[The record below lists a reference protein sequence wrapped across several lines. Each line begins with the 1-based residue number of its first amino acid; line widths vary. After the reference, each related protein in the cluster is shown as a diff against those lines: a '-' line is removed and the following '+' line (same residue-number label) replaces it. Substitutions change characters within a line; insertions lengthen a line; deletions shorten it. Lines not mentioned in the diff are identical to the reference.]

1 MNTDI
6 RSLQLL
12 ERDFEEVAARERDR
26 LSSADRALDGGSGG
40 PRRLPRR
47 GRGGGHAWGG
57 IAAALVA
64 VLVLAGGIGFL
75 SQGSSDESGG
85 DSGFAEVDDAVS
97 GADGGGAGGST
108 GGSESGPQAT
118 VAPAPGEAPAG
129 DASYQS
135 DEAFGNLSE
144 SERTELGSSEGAALD
159 PSAPGSSLQGVG
171 AVPEQQG
178 DLTKIIRDGRIG
190 IVIADGSFS
199 KGVAGVT
206 QIARRNGGFV
216 LESSSRDERSGALTL
231 RVPAKRFDD
240 TMLALRALSGQLDG
254 EVEFQDITG
263 QDVTAEF
270 IDLQAR
276 LDILKDRR
284 ELLLD
289 IQADATSTSE
299 ILRLAALIDDVQLQ
313 IENIQGRLNFLK
325 DQVAEATIKVEVR
338 ERDVQREDPGSDP
351 ENPSLADSFEL
362 AVQGFLRIIG
372 AVVVGLGYL
381 IPLGVIA
388 LIGWGVVRLV
398 RRRDRGAN

>member
-12 ERDFEEVAARERDR
+12 ERDLEEVAASERERIA
-26 LSSADRALDGGSGG
+26 SVDRARDGGAGG

-75 SQGSSDESGG
+75 AQGGWDEMQAADGG
-85 DSGFAEVDDAVS
+85 SEEVGDAVS
-97 GADGGGAGGST
+97 GADGGAGGGA

-118 VAPAPGEAPAG
+118 VAPAPAEAPAG
-129 DASYQS
+129 DASYLS
-135 DEAFGNLSE
+135 DEALANLSE
-144 SERTELGSSEGAALD
+144 SERAQLGSIEAARD
-159 PSAPGSSLQGVG
+159 AAAPGVSQGVG
-171 AVPEQQG
+171 AVPGQQG

-216 LESSSRDERSGALTL
+216 LESSSRDERSGSMTL

-338 ERDVQREDPGSDP
+338 ERDVQREDPGPDP
-351 ENPSLADSFEL
+351 ENPSLTESFEL
-362 AVQGFLRIIG
+362 AVQGFLRIVG

-398 RRRDRGAN
+398 RRRDRGAS

>member
-1 MNTDI
+1 MNTEI

-12 ERDFEEVAARERDR
+12 DDDLQAVAARERDR
-26 LSSADRALDGGSGG
+26 LASLERSLDSDSGG

-47 GRGGGHAWGG
+47 GRSGGNRNWGG
-57 IAAALVA
+57 MAAALVV
-64 VLVLAGGIGFL
+64 VLVLAGGIGVL
-75 SQGSSDESGG
+75 SQGASDDSADSGG
-85 DSGFAEVDDAVS
+85 SDGRFQEVADAVS
-97 GADGGGAGGST
+97 GGGGSQAELPAPTAAPGPATDRDRAAIEANTSEEAALDAQYSVGDQAGTAGGS
-108 GGSESGPQAT
+108 SGRG
-118 VAPAPGEAPAG
+118 V
-129 DASYQS
+129 
-135 DEAFGNLSE
+135 
-144 SERTELGSSEGAALD
+144 
-159 PSAPGSSLQGVG
+159 QGIG
-171 AVPEQQG
+171 AVPADQG

-231 RVPAKRFDD
+231 RIPAKRFDD
-240 TMLALRALSGQLDG
+240 TMLALRALSGQLEG

-270 IDLQAR
+270 IDLGAR
-276 LDILKDRR
+276 LDILQDRR
-284 ELLLD
+284 ELLRD
-289 IQADATSTSE
+289 IQADATSSSE
-299 ILRLAALIDDVQLQ
+299 ILRLAALIDDVTLE

-338 ERDVQREDPGSDP
+338 ERDVQREDPGPDT
-351 ENPSLADSFEL
+351 ENPSIADSFEL
-362 AVQGFLRIIG
+362 AVQGFLRIVG
-372 AVVVGLGYL
+372 AIVIGLGYL

-388 LIGWGVVRLV
+388 LLVWGVLTLV

>member
-1 MNTDI
+1 MNTEI

-12 ERDFEEVAARERDR
+12 DDDLQAVAARERDR
-26 LSSADRALDGGSGG
+26 LASIDRALDAGSGG

-47 GRGGGHAWGG
+47 GRGGGNRNWGG
-57 IAAALVA
+57 MAAALVV
-64 VLVLAGGIGFL
+64 VLVLAGGIGVL
-75 SQGSSDESGG
+75 SQGGGDDSADSGG
-85 DSGFAEVDDAVS
+85 QFREVADAVS
-97 GADGGGAGGST
+97 GGGGSQAELPAPTAAPPPATDRDRAAFEANTSEEAALGAQYSVGDQAGTAGGS
-108 GGSESGPQAT
+108 SG
-118 VAPAPGEAPAG
+118 
-129 DASYQS
+129 
-135 DEAFGNLSE
+135 
-144 SERTELGSSEGAALD
+144 RTS
-159 PSAPGSSLQGVG
+159 QGIG
-171 AVPEQQG
+171 AVPADQG

-231 RVPAKRFDD
+231 RIPAKRFDD
-240 TMLALRALSGQLDG
+240 TMLALRALSGQLEG

-270 IDLQAR
+270 IDLGAR
-276 LDILKDRR
+276 LDILQDRR
-284 ELLLD
+284 ELLRD
-289 IQADATSTSE
+289 IQAEATSSSE
-299 ILRLAALIDDVQLQ
+299 ILRLAALIDDVTLQ

-338 ERDVQREDPGSDP
+338 ERDVQREDPGP
-351 ENPSLADSFEL
+351 NTENPSLADSFEL
-362 AVQGFLRIIG
+362 AVQGFLRIVG
-372 AVVVGLGYL
+372 AIVIGLGYL

-388 LIGWGVVRLV
+388 LLVWGVLTLV

>member
-1 MNTDI
+1 MNTEI

-12 ERDFEEVAARERDR
+12 DDDLQAVAARERDR
-26 LSSADRALDGGSGG
+26 LASLDRALDAGSGG

-47 GRGGGHAWGG
+47 GRGGGNRNWGG
-57 IAAALVA
+57 MAAALVV
-64 VLVLAGGIGFL
+64 VLVLAGGIGVL
-75 SQGSSDESGG
+75 SQGASDDSADSGG
-85 DSGFAEVDDAVS
+85 SDGRFQEVADAVS
-97 GADGGGAGGST
+97 GGGG
-108 GGSESGPQAT
+108 SG
-118 VAPAPGEAPAG
+118 GEAPAATTAPQPATDRDSRAALQANSSAQG
-129 DASYQS
+129 VEQFAV
-135 DEAFGNLSE
+135 DEA
-144 SERTELGSSEGAALD
+144 
-159 PSAPGSSLQGVG
+159 APGVG
-171 AVPEQQG
+171 AAGERGVQGIGAVPANQG
-178 DLTKIIRDGRIG
+178 DLTKIVRDGRIG

-231 RVPAKRFDD
+231 RIPAKRFDD
-240 TMLALRALSGQLDG
+240 TMLALRALSGELEG

-270 IDLQAR
+270 IDLGAR
-276 LDILKDRR
+276 LDILQDRR
-284 ELLLD
+284 ELLRD
-289 IQADATSTSE
+289 IQAEATSSSE
-299 ILRLAALIDDVQLQ
+299 ILRLAALIDDVTLQ

-338 ERDVQREDPGSDP
+338 ERDVQREDPGPDT

-362 AVQGFLRIIG
+362 AVQGFLRIVG
-372 AVVVGLGYL
+372 AIVIGLGYL

-388 LIGWGVVRLV
+388 LLAWGVLTLV

>member
-1 MNTDI
+1 MNTEI

-12 ERDFEEVAARERDR
+12 DDDLQAVAARERDR
-26 LSSADRALDGGSGG
+26 LASIDRALDAGSGG

-47 GRGGGHAWGG
+47 GRGGGNRNWGG
-57 IAAALVA
+57 MAAALVV
-64 VLVLAGGIGFL
+64 VLVLAGGIGVL
-75 SQGSSDESGG
+75 SQGASD
-85 DSGFAEVDDAVS
+85 DSGTSADSAIPGAFEERGDAVS
-97 GADGGGAGGST
+97 GEGGS
-108 GGSESGPQAT
+108 G
-118 VAPAPGEAPAG
+118 GEAPAATTAPQPATDRDSRAALEANSSD
-129 DASYQS
+129 DAFSAQYSAGGQAS
-135 DEAFGNLSE
+135 TAG
-144 SERTELGSSEGAALD
+144 GSSGR
-159 PSAPGSSLQGVG
+159 SSQGIG
-171 AVPEQQG
+171 AVPADQG

-231 RVPAKRFDD
+231 RIPAKRFDD
-240 TMLALRALSGQLDG
+240 TMLALRALSGQLEG

-270 IDLQAR
+270 IDLGAR
-276 LDILKDRR
+276 LEILQDRR
-284 ELLLD
+284 ELLRD
-289 IQADATSTSE
+289 IQADATSSSE
-299 ILRLAALIDDVQLQ
+299 VLRLAALIDDVTLQ

-338 ERDVQREDPGSDP
+338 ERDVQREDPGPDT
-351 ENPSLADSFEL
+351 ENPSIADSFEL
-362 AVQGFLRIIG
+362 AVQGFLRIVG
-372 AVVVGLGYL
+372 AIVIGLGYL

-388 LIGWGVVRLV
+388 LLVWGVLTLV

>member
-12 ERDFEEVAARERDR
+12 ERDLEAVAAHERER
-26 LSSADRALDGGSGG
+26 LASIDRALDGGSGG

-75 SQGSSDESGG
+75 AQGGSDEMQAADGG
-85 DSGFAEVDDAVS
+85 GPEAGDAVS
-97 GADGGGAGGST
+97 GGDGGGAGGS
-108 GGSESGPQAT
+108 GSGPQAT
-118 VAPAPGEAPAG
+118 TAPAPADAPGVGGAN
-129 DASYQS
+129 DALAPTIDSERAAFGVA
-135 DEAFGNLSE
+135 DEAA
-144 SERTELGSSEGAALD
+144 RDTAGS
-159 PSAPGSSLQGVG
+159 PLQGVG
-171 AVPEQQG
+171 VVPEQQG

-270 IDLQAR
+270 IDLGAR
-276 LDILKDRR
+276 LDILQDRR
-284 ELLLD
+284 ELLRD
-289 IQADATSTSE
+289 IQADATSSSE
-299 ILRLAALIDDVQLQ
+299 ILRLAALIDDVTLE

-338 ERDVQREDPGSDP
+338 ERDVQREDPGP
-351 ENPSLADSFEL
+351 ETENPSIADSFEL
-362 AVQGFLRIIG
+362 AVQGFLRIVG
-372 AVVVGLGYL
+372 AIVIGLGYL

>member
-1 MNTDI
+1 MNTEI

-12 ERDFEEVAARERDR
+12 DDDLQAVAARERDR
-26 LSSADRALDGGSGG
+26 LASIDRALDAGSGG

-47 GRGGGHAWGG
+47 GRGGGNRNWGG
-57 IAAALVA
+57 MAAALVV
-64 VLVLAGGIGFL
+64 VLVLAGGIGVL
-75 SQGSSDESGG
+75 PQGGGDDSADSGG
-85 DSGFAEVDDAVS
+85 QFREVADAVS
-97 GADGGGAGGST
+97 GGGGSQAELPAPTAAPPPATDRDRAAFEANTSEEAALGAQYSVGDQAGTAGGS
-108 GGSESGPQAT
+108 SG
-118 VAPAPGEAPAG
+118 
-129 DASYQS
+129 
-135 DEAFGNLSE
+135 
-144 SERTELGSSEGAALD
+144 RTS
-159 PSAPGSSLQGVG
+159 QGIG
-171 AVPEQQG
+171 AVPADQG

-231 RVPAKRFDD
+231 RIPAKRFDD
-240 TMLALRALSGQLDG
+240 TMLALRALSGQLEG

-270 IDLQAR
+270 IDLGAR
-276 LDILKDRR
+276 LDILQDRR
-284 ELLLD
+284 ELLRD
-289 IQADATSTSE
+289 IQDEATSSSE
-299 ILRLAALIDDVQLQ
+299 ILRLAALIDDVTLQ

-338 ERDVQREDPGSDP
+338 ERDVQREDPGP
-351 ENPSLADSFEL
+351 NTENPSLADSFEL
-362 AVQGFLRIIG
+362 AVQGFLRIVG
-372 AVVVGLGYL
+372 AIVIGLGYL

-388 LIGWGVVRLV
+388 LLVWGVLTLV

>member
-12 ERDFEEVAARERDR
+12 ERDLEEVAAHEQDR
-26 LSSADRALDGGSGG
+26 LDSVGRALDGGSGG

-75 SQGSSDESGG
+75 AQGGSDEMQAADG
-85 DSGFAEVDDAVS
+85 GFAEVDDAVS
-97 GADGGGAGGST
+97 GADGGGAGGS
-108 GGSESGPQAT
+108 GSGPQAT
-118 VAPAPGEAPAG
+118 MAPAPA
-129 DASYQS
+129 
-135 DEAFGNLSE
+135 DEAGSNSREALGNLSD
-144 SERTELGSSEGAALD
+144 SERAALGYTD
-159 PSAPGSSLQGVG
+159 DWAARSAIGSGLQQGVG

-231 RVPAKRFDD
+231 RVPAKNFDD

-276 LDILKDRR
+276 LDILQDRR
-284 ELLLD
+284 ELLRD
-289 IQADATSTSE
+289 IQADATSSSE
-299 ILRLAALIDDVQLQ
+299 ILRLAALIDDVTLE

-351 ENPSLADSFEL
+351 QNPSLADSFEL

>member
-1 MNTDI
+1 
-6 RSLQLL
+6 
-12 ERDFEEVAARERDR
+12 V
-26 LSSADRALDGGSGG
+26 
-40 PRRLPRR
+40 
-47 GRGGGHAWGG
+47 
-57 IAAALVA
+57 
-64 VLVLAGGIGFL
+64 L
-75 SQGSSDESGG
+75 SQGGGDDSADSGG
-85 DSGFAEVDDAVS
+85 QFREVADAVS
-97 GADGGGAGGST
+97 GGGGSQAELPAPTAAPPPATDRDRAAFEANTSEEAALGAQYSVGDQAGTAGGS
-108 GGSESGPQAT
+108 SG
-118 VAPAPGEAPAG
+118 
-129 DASYQS
+129 
-135 DEAFGNLSE
+135 
-144 SERTELGSSEGAALD
+144 RTS
-159 PSAPGSSLQGVG
+159 QGIG
-171 AVPEQQG
+171 AVPADQG

-231 RVPAKRFDD
+231 RIPAKRFDD
-240 TMLALRALSGQLDG
+240 TMLALRALSGELEG

-270 IDLQAR
+270 IDLGAR
-276 LDILKDRR
+276 LDILQDRR

-289 IQADATSTSE
+289 IQAEATSSSE
-299 ILRLAALIDDVQLQ
+299 ILRLAALIDDVTLQ

-338 ERDVQREDPGSDP
+338 ERDVQREDPGPDT

-362 AVQGFLRIIG
+362 AVQGFLRIVG
-372 AVVVGLGYL
+372 AIVIGLGYL

-388 LIGWGVVRLV
+388 LLAWGVLTLV

>member
-1 MNTDI
+1 MNTEI

-12 ERDFEEVAARERDR
+12 DDDLQAVAARERDR
-26 LSSADRALDGGSGG
+26 LASIDRALDAGSGG

-47 GRGGGHAWGG
+47 GRGGGNRNWGG
-57 IAAALVA
+57 MAAALVV
-64 VLVLAGGIGFL
+64 VLVLAGGIGVL
-75 SQGSSDESGG
+75 SQGGGDDSADSGG
-85 DSGFAEVDDAVS
+85 QFREVADAVS
-97 GADGGGAGGST
+97 GGGGSQAELPAPTAAPPPATDRDRAAFEANTSEEAALGAQYSVGDQAGTAGGS
-108 GGSESGPQAT
+108 SG
-118 VAPAPGEAPAG
+118 
-129 DASYQS
+129 
-135 DEAFGNLSE
+135 
-144 SERTELGSSEGAALD
+144 RTS
-159 PSAPGSSLQGVG
+159 QGIG
-171 AVPEQQG
+171 AVPADQG

-231 RVPAKRFDD
+231 RIPAKRFDD
-240 TMLALRALSGQLDG
+240 TMLALRALSGQLEG

-270 IDLQAR
+270 IDLGAR
-276 LDILKDRR
+276 LDILQDRR
-284 ELLLD
+284 ELLRD
-289 IQADATSTSE
+289 IQAEATSSSE
-299 ILRLAALIDDVQLQ
+299 ILRLAALIDDVTLQ

-338 ERDVQREDPGSDP
+338 ERDVQREDPGPDT
-351 ENPSLADSFEL
+351 ENPSIADSFEL
-362 AVQGFLRIIG
+362 AVQGFLRIVG
-372 AVVVGLGYL
+372 AIVIGLGYL

-388 LIGWGVVRLV
+388 LLVWGVLTLV

>member
-1 MNTDI
+1 MNADI

-12 ERDFEEVAARERDR
+12 ERDLEVVAAHERER
-26 LSSADRALDGGSGG
+26 LASIDRALDGGPGR

-47 GRGGGHAWGG
+47 GRGSGHAWGG

-75 SQGSSDESGG
+75 AQGGSDEMQAADGG
-85 DSGFAEVDDAVS
+85 NAEAGDAVS
-97 GADGGGAGGST
+97 GGAGGDA
-108 GGSESGPQAT
+108 GGSESDPQAT
-118 VAPAPGEAPAG
+118 KAPVAAEALPGVEGPNGALVPNLESDRATYG
-129 DASYQS
+129 VA
-135 DEAFGNLSE
+135 DEAA
-144 SERTELGSSEGAALD
+144 RDTAGS
-159 PSAPGSSLQGVG
+159 PLQSVG
-171 AVPEQQG
+171 TVPEQQG

-338 ERDVQREDPGSDP
+338 ERDVQAEDPGSDP

-372 AVVVGLGYL
+372 AVVIGLGYL

>member
-1 MNTDI
+1 MNTEI

-12 ERDFEEVAARERDR
+12 DDDLQAVAARERDR
-26 LSSADRALDGGSGG
+26 LASLDRALDAGSGG

-47 GRGGGHAWGG
+47 GRGGGNRNWGG
-57 IAAALVA
+57 MAAALVV
-64 VLVLAGGIGFL
+64 VLVLAGGIGVL
-75 SQGSSDESGG
+75 SQGGGDDSADSGG
-85 DSGFAEVDDAVS
+85 QFREVADAVS
-97 GADGGGAGGST
+97 GGGGSQAELPAPTAAPPPATDRDRAAFEANTSEEAALGAQYSVGDQAGTAGGS
-108 GGSESGPQAT
+108 SG
-118 VAPAPGEAPAG
+118 
-129 DASYQS
+129 
-135 DEAFGNLSE
+135 
-144 SERTELGSSEGAALD
+144 RTS
-159 PSAPGSSLQGVG
+159 QGIG
-171 AVPEQQG
+171 AVPADQG

-231 RVPAKRFDD
+231 RIPAKRFDD
-240 TMLALRALSGQLDG
+240 TMLALRALSGQLEG

-270 IDLQAR
+270 IDLGAR
-276 LDILKDRR
+276 LDILQDRR
-284 ELLLD
+284 ELLRD
-289 IQADATSTSE
+289 IQAEATSSSE
-299 ILRLAALIDDVQLQ
+299 ILRLAALIDDVTLQ

-338 ERDVQREDPGSDP
+338 ERDVQREDPGP
-351 ENPSLADSFEL
+351 NTENPSLADSFEL
-362 AVQGFLRIIG
+362 AVQGFLRIVG
-372 AVVVGLGYL
+372 AIVIGLGYL

-388 LIGWGVVRLV
+388 LLVWGVITLV

>member
-1 MNTDI
+1 
-6 RSLQLL
+6 
-12 ERDFEEVAARERDR
+12 V
-26 LSSADRALDGGSGG
+26 G
-40 PRRLPRR
+40 
-47 GRGGGHAWGG
+47 
-57 IAAALVA
+57 
-64 VLVLAGGIGFL
+64 
-75 SQGSSDESGG
+75 
-85 DSGFAEVDDAVS
+85 DAVS
-97 GADGGGAGGST
+97 GADGGAGGGA

-118 VAPAPGEAPAG
+118 VAPAPAEAPAG
-129 DASYQS
+129 DASYLS
-135 DEAFGNLSE
+135 DEALANLSE
-144 SERTELGSSEGAALD
+144 SERAQLGSIEAARD
-159 PSAPGSSLQGVG
+159 AAAPDVSQGVG
-171 AVPEQQG
+171 AVPGQQG

-216 LESSSRDERSGALTL
+216 LESSSRDERSGSMTL

-254 EVEFQDITG
+254 EVEFQDIKG

-338 ERDVQREDPGSDP
+338 ERDVQREDPGPDP
-351 ENPSLADSFEL
+351 ENPSLTESFEL
-362 AVQGFLRIIG
+362 AVQGFLRIVG

-398 RRRDRGAN
+398 RRRDRGAS

>member
-144 SERTELGSSEGAALD
+144 SERAALGYSEEAARD
-159 PSAPGSSLQGVG
+159 AAAPGSSLQGVG